1 MHGRERNN
9 KCAFEDDDDDNVKH
23 GNLSWQNIN
32 CVVSLCCVN
41 FLGYL
46 TTEDENAP
54 GNWGFSDQ
62 VQALD
67 FVKKNIRAFRGDPE
81 KITLM
86 GDTAGAVSVGLHL
99 ISPASRRKG
108 CKLKHVALSSL
119 SRLGYRVVRIDLLHF
134 LTACRTRRLN
144 QV

>member
-1 MHGRERNN
+1 MKEYKSSFSSV
-9 KCAFEDDDDDNVKH
+9 KCRGLEKF
-23 GNLSWQNIN
+23 
-32 CVVSLCCVN
+32 CVVLILFCELCC
-41 FLGYL
+41 LGYL

-67 FVKKNIRAFRGDPE
+67 FVKKNIRAFRGDPT

-108 CKLKHVALSSL
+108 CNV
-119 SRLGYRVVRIDLLHF
+119 
-134 LTACRTRRLN
+134 
-144 QV
+144 

>member
-1 MHGRERNN
+1 VLFH
-9 KCAFEDDDDDNVKH
+9 FFTI
-23 GNLSWQNIN
+23 L
-32 CVVSLCCVN
+32 
-41 FLGYL
+41 FLFCELYCSGYL
-46 TTEDENAP
+46 TTEDEDAP

-67 FVKKNIRAFRGDPE
+67 FVKKNIRAFRGDPT

-108 CKLKHVALSSL
+108 LCIPNH
-119 SRLGYRVVRIDLLHF
+119 
-134 LTACRTRRLN
+134 
-144 QV
+144 

>member
-1 MHGRERNN
+1 VTRHRAEKFRFALLYLLFYS
-9 KCAFEDDDDDNVKH
+9 C
-23 GNLSWQNIN
+23 S
-32 CVVSLCCVN
+32 VN
-41 FLGYL
+41 LGYL

-67 FVKKNIRAFRGDPE
+67 FVKKNIKAFRGDPE

-108 CKLKHVALSSL
+108 FYIITDMPNL
-119 SRLGYRVVRIDLLHF
+119 
-134 LTACRTRRLN
+134 
-144 QV
+144 